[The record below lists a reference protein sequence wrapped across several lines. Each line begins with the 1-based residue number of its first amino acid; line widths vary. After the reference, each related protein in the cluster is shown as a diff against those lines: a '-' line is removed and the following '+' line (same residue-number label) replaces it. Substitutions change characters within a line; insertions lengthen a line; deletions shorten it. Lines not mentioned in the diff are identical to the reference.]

1 MSKIELLFPAGDFEK
16 LKVGFHFGGDAVY
29 IGLKDFSLRANAKN
43 FCADDIEESISYT
56 RKLGKK
62 IFIAMNVY
70 LMPDET
76 DLFIEKLKFIEIIKP
91 DGIIISDMGALYL
104 ARRYA
109 PSIPIH
115 ISTQA
120 NTTNQYAAQTYKDL
134 GVKRIVLAR
143 ELTIPE
149 IKKIKD
155 TVKDIEI
162 ETFVHGAMCIAY
174 SGRCVLSAYM
184 TKEGAGRREKD
195 KDIPI
200 RSANRGD
207 CSHSCR
213 WEFIL
218 KEKSRPEQNYEIF
231 ENEEG
236 SYILSSKD
244 ICMIDHIKDLIEAG
258 VDSLKIEGRMKSILY
273 ISSITRAYRRAI
285 DNFYDD
291 KIIFDRDFFEK
302 ELNVV
307 SHREFST
314 GFFYENPKNQANITE
329 SISYKREMR
338 LGALVTGINGDRVVL
353 KIYNKMTREDKIEY
367 ISNDMKTI
375 KVKDITFYDKKGSPV
390 EAVNHTQYV
399 EAEIYDEDGKAIS
412 YKVNDILR
420 MESSF

>member
-1 MSKIELLFPAGDFEK
+1 
-16 LKVGFHFGGDAVY
+16 
-29 IGLKDFSLRANAKN
+29 
-43 FCADDIEESISYT
+43 
-56 RKLGKK
+56 
-62 IFIAMNVY
+62 
-70 LMPDET
+70 
-76 DLFIEKLKFIEIIKP
+76 
-91 DGIIISDMGALYL
+91 
-104 ARRYA
+104 
-109 PSIPIH
+109 
-115 ISTQA
+115 
-120 NTTNQYAAQTYKDL
+120 AAQTYKDL

-149 IKKIKD
+149 IKRIKD

-174 SGRCVLSAYM
+174 SGRCILSAYM
-184 TKEGAGRREKD
+184 TKEGAGRRKKD

-258 VDSLKIEGRMKSILY
+258 IDSLKIEGRMKSILY

-285 DNFYDD
+285 DNYYDD
-291 KIIFDRDFFEK
+291 KIIFNRDFFEK

-314 GFFYENPKNQANITE
+314 GFFYENPKNQPNITE
-329 SISYKREMR
+329 NIAYKREMR

-353 KIYNKMTREDKIEY
+353 KIYNKITREDKIEY

-375 KVKDITFYDKKGSPV
+375 KVKDIKFYDKEGVSV
-390 EAVNHTQYV
+390 ESVNHTQYV
-399 EAEIYDEDGKAIS
+399 EAEIYDENDNVIP
-412 YKVNDILR
+412 YKVYDILR